1 MKASHKE
8 AKNICQNGFVFSP
21 QQSTCFVSPKM
32 PVVKGVLGLFREADS
47 DKESSHVVGKF
58 SHAGV

>member
-1 MKASHKE
+1 MKASLKE

-21 QQSTCFVSPKM
+21 QKNTCFISPKM
-32 PVVKGVLGLFREADS
+32 PVMKGVSGLFREADS
-47 DKESSHVVGKF
+47 DKESSHAVGKF